1 MILLGRNFVRGS
13 EGSGIFEEFRN
24 NFKTFVKNVQVPN
37 WNLNYPRTFFDSS
50 ISHFLWKKIWQKQKI
65 QTWVLFI
72 IIAFPLEI
80 NSIKTS
86 KIKRIEDI
94 FGLQYVAFPLKRDLT
109 KAKNTNMIGINKY
122 RISFGNKFDKNKQD
136 KKNKTHK

>member
-1 MILLGRNFVRGS
+1 MILLGRNFLRGS

-50 ISHFLWKKIWQKQKI
+50 ISHFLWKKILHKQKI
-65 QTWVLFI
+65 QTWLEFI
-72 IIAFPLEI
+72 NITFPLEI

-86 KIKRIEDI
+86 KIKKRTI
-94 FGLQYVAFPLKRDLT
+94 FDSSISHFLWKEIWQKQKIQTWLEFIYIAFPLEIDS
-109 KAKNTNMIGINKY
+109 I
-122 RISFGNKFDKNKQD
+122 
-136 KKNKTHK
+136 KTSKI